1 MGVVVGC
8 TSLAWTW
15 YVALGTVVTFTVGWA
30 VSTMGSWELGAR
42 DWGRTVG
49 NKQACHRRGPD

>member
-15 YVALGTVVTFTVGWA
+15 YVALGTVVTFTAGWA
-30 VSTMGSWELGAR
+30 ASAKS
-42 DWGRTVG
+42 GRW
-49 NKQACHRRGPD
+49 